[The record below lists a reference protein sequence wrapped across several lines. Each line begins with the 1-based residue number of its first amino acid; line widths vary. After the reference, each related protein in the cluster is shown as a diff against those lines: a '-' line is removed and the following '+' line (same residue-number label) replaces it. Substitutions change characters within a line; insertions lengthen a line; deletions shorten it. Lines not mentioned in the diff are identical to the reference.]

1 MELFTCLLFDDNL
14 DPDFHLVFLDTPRD
28 IWSDSLNEWMQL
40 LKLYVLI
47 VTDLAAVAEREV
59 QSPAEFWAP

>member
-1 MELFTCLLFDDNL
+1 
-14 DPDFHLVFLDTPRD
+14 
-28 IWSDSLNEWMQL
+28 MQL